1 MDLKMNID
9 LKNINMEDIK
19 AKVLQL
25 ADKKTL
31 IKIGISVGS
40 IIVFL
45 IIYYAI
51 LNPMVNK
58 RKVKLDDMNKKQE
71 EIAKYESNIKKTNK
85 TIKKLTPEYKQYSTL
100 FHTKAEVEGLYQTLS
115 YYAGLNGLVISSIK
129 KEVPA
134 AVSKASAPAKKKKKK
149 KKKKGKKKKKKKA
162 TKTKSADNVAYYK
175 IPVTFEITG
184 NFLGYIK
191 FKRALSLSKKMLN
204 FDKESIKVVK
214 GDTTGAIK
222 VTGKLTIVGLDG

>member
-1 MDLKMNID
+1 MDLNID
-9 LKNINMEDIK
+9 LKNIKIEDIK

-31 IKIGISVGS
+31 IKVGISVGS

-45 IIYYAI
+45 IIYYSI
-51 LNPMVNK
+51 LNPMVDK
-58 RKVKLDDMNKKQE
+58 RKAKLEDMNKKKE
-71 EIAKYESNIKKTNK
+71 ETAKYVSDIKKTKK

-129 KEVPA
+129 KEVPK
-134 AVSKASAPAKKKKKK
+134 AVSKDKASKK
-149 KKKKGKKKKKKKA
+149 KKKKKKKA
-162 TKTKSADNVAYYK
+162 TKTKKEENIAYYK
-175 IPVTFEITG
+175 IPVTFEIKG

-204 FDKESIKVVK
+204 FDKESIQVVK
-214 GDTTGAIK
+214 GDTTGAIR

>member
-58 RKVKLDDMNKKQE
+58 RKIKLDDMNKKKE
-71 EIAKYESNIKKTNK
+71 EIAKYVKDISKTKK
-85 TIKKLTPEYKQYSTL
+85 TIKKLTPEYKKHSTL

-115 YYAGLNGLVISSIK
+115 YYAGLNGLVISKIQ
-129 KEVPA
+129 KEDPK
-134 AVSKASAPAKKKKKK
+134 AVAKSGKASKKKKKK
-149 KKKKGKKKKKKKA
+149 KKKKKA
-162 TKTKSADNVAYYK
+162 TKKKSASNIAYYK